1 MKAAEYLMASEEA
14 ARKAGQLLKENISKS
29 DEIFYKGAVD
39 LVTPFDT
46 KAQRTILDHL
56 SSFFPDHGY
65 LAEEGLSQNKGAE
78 MRWIIDPLDG
88 TTNYAHHF
96 PVFTISIA
104 LERRSE
110 IVLGL
115 VYDPMREEMFSAL
128 KGKGAFLNDKK
139 ISVSDIDELDKSLL
153 ATGFPYDVR
162 VNQENNVSHFNNFI
176 IRAQGIRRCGSAAMD
191 LCYVACG
198 RFDGF
203 WELKLKPWDVA
214 AGTLIVQE
222 AGGQVSDFRGGEFS
236 IFGSEVLATNGAI
249 HQQMVEILGLREFQ
263 PLNKKQQP
271 EAEQE

>member
-1 MKAAEYLMASEEA
+1 MKPDKYLMASEEA
-14 ARKAGQLLKENISKS
+14 ARKAGRLLKENINKS
-29 DEIFYKGAVD
+29 DEIYYKGAVD

-46 KAQRTILDHL
+46 KAQRTIFDHL
-56 SSFFPDHGY
+56 SSFFPDHDY

-88 TTNYAHHF
+88 TTNYAHHY

-104 LERRSE
+104 LERKSE

-128 KGKGAFLNDKK
+128 KGKGAFLNGKK

-162 VNQENNVSHFNNFI
+162 ISHKNNILHFNNFI

-198 RFDGF
+198 RYDGF
-203 WELKLKPWDVA
+203 WELKLKPWDTA
-214 AGTLIVQE
+214 AGVLIVRE

-236 IFGSEVLATNGAI
+236 ISGSEILATNGSI
-249 HQQMVEILGLREFQ
+249 HQQMADILELKEFR

-271 EAEQE
+271 VAEHE

>member
-1 MKAAEYLMASEEA
+1 MKPDKYLMASEEA
-14 ARKAGQLLKENISKS
+14 ARKAGRLLKENINKS
-29 DEIFYKGAVD
+29 NEIYYKGAVD

-46 KAQRTILDHL
+46 KAQRTIFDHL
-56 SSFFPDHGY
+56 SSFFPDHDY

-88 TTNYAHHF
+88 TTNYAHHY

-104 LERRSE
+104 LERKSD

-128 KGKGAFLNDKK
+128 KGKGAFLNGKK

-162 VNQENNVSHFNNFI
+162 ISHKNNILHFNNFI

-198 RFDGF
+198 RYDGF
-203 WELKLKPWDVA
+203 WELKLKPWDTA
-214 AGTLIVQE
+214 AGVLIVRE

-236 IFGSEVLATNGAI
+236 ISGSEILATNGSI
-249 HQQMVEILGLREFQ
+249 HQQMADILELKEFR

-271 EAEQE
+271 VAEHE